1 MLNCESKR
9 ILESLFKTLKQKRS
23 VKIILTTQSENDTLI
38 FVQDIAKETL
48 SNGFVTKDGQLT
60 WSDLTP
66 SSQEKLLEI
75 AVNFEDMKFP

>member
-1 MLNCESKR
+1 
-9 ILESLFKTLKQKRS
+9 
-23 VKIILTTQSENDTLI
+23 
-38 FVQDIAKETL
+38 VQDIAKETL